1 VTTPRKNTDMSSGA
15 PKRSGVERSETERSE
30 GAPGAPP
37 RPPTL
42 PAAQPPP
49 DPEVPERPLRRR
61 FTAEYKLR
69 ILKEADACY
78 AQGGE
83 IGALLRREGLY
94 SSHLVTW
101 RRQRE
106 EGSLEA
112 LQAKKRGRKEKDPK
126 AREMEALQKE
136 NRQLKGRLEKA
147 NIIIE
152 FQKKVADILGI
163 PLETPPADE
172 NQ

>member
-1 VTTPRKNTDMSSGA
+1 VTTLRKNNSMTSGA
-15 PKRSGVERSETERSE
+15 PKRSGGERSETERSE
-30 GAPGAPP
+30 GAPEAPP
-37 RPPTL
+37 RISPP
-42 PAAQPPP
+42 PATQPPP
-49 DPEVPERPLRRR
+49 DPEVPEKPLRRR
-61 FTAEYKLR
+61 FNAEYKLR
-69 ILKEADACY
+69 ILKEADACH

-136 NRQLKGRLEKA
+136 NRQLKDRLEKA

-163 PLETPPADE
+163 PLKTPPADE
-172 NQ
+172 NE

>member
-1 VTTPRKNTDMSSGA
+1 VTTPTRNNGRTSGA
-15 PKRSGVERSETERSE
+15 PKRSGGERSETERSE
-30 GAPGAPP
+30 GAPEAPP
-37 RPPTL
+37 RIPTPPAT
-42 PAAQPPP
+42 QPL
-49 DPEVPERPLRRR
+49 DPEVPEKPLRRR

-69 ILKEADACY
+69 ILKEADACH

-94 SSHLVTW
+94 SSHLITW

-112 LQAKKRGRKEKDPK
+112 LQAKKRGRKEKDPR

-136 NRQLKGRLEKA
+136 NRRLKDRLEKA

-163 PLETPPADE
+163 PLKTPPDDE
-172 NQ
+172 NA

>member
-1 VTTPRKNTDMSSGA
+1 MTSGA

-30 GAPGAPP
+30 GAPEAPP
-37 RPPTL
+37 RIPTL
-42 PAAQPPP
+42 PATQPP
-49 DPEVPERPLRRR
+49 DPEVPEKPLRRR

-69 ILKEADACY
+69 ILKEADACLG
-78 AQGGE
+78 QGGE

-106 EGSLEA
+106 EGSLKA
-112 LQAKKRGRKEKDPK
+112 LQARKRGRKEKDPR
-126 AREMEALQKE
+126 ARRIEDLEKE
-136 NRQLKGRLEKA
+136 NRQLKDRLEKA

-163 PLETPPADE
+163 PLKTPPADE
-172 NQ
+172 NE

>member
-1 VTTPRKNTDMSSGA
+1 MP
-15 PKRSGVERSETERSE
+15 
-30 GAPGAPP
+30 APP
-37 RPPTL
+37 TT
-42 PAAQPPP
+42 QPP
-49 DPEVPERPLRRR
+49 DPEVPEKAQRRR
-61 FTAEYKLR
+61 FIAEYKLR
-69 ILKEADACY
+69 ILKEADACRDF
-78 AQGGE
+78 GE

-94 SSHLVTW
+94 SSHLTTW

-112 LQAKKRGRKEKDPK
+112 LQAKKRGRKEKDSK

-136 NRQLKGRLEKA
+136 NRQLKDRLEKA

-163 PLETPPADE
+163 PLKTPPADE
-172 NQ
+172 NE